1 LNITVS
7 KTPFP
12 LEEHISYLV
21 ASAHRKLHS
30 EMATQLNAFGV
41 RVEKWR
47 ILEILNKTESSTM
60 SDLARLALMNPPT
73 LTKMV
78 DRMVADGLVQR
89 QINHYDQRSITLLI
103 TALGLDLVKK
113 IRQPAIYQNSTLV
126 EKLGSEKANLVR
138 EALETL
144 NELL

>member
-1 LNITVS
+1 
-7 KTPFP
+7 
-12 LEEHISYLV
+12 
-21 ASAHRKLHS
+21 
-30 EMATQLNAFGV
+30 MATQLNAFGV

-47 ILEILNKTESSTM
+47 ILEILDKTGSSTM

-113 IRQPAIYQNSTLV
+113 IRQPAIYQNSILV